1 MMIKREY
8 KQINFGKS
16 DVGVACRGG
25 NLFTMIENLTIVFR
39 LKLTLLV
46 SCIVH
51 REPHIRL
58 SYILDCLT
66 LFIENH
72 ILDWPEQM
80 ITSPKMTPARLTFD
94 EGHIHD
100 GLKNPGGL
108 YSVQCTLYTQH
119 HMSDVW
125 NGESPLVT
133 MIVVTMLTSC
143 SPSSP
148 KPTIVMSQVVAAGCG
163 GKVTCRHNGHQVTI
177 IPTILIIND

>member
-1 MMIKREY
+1 MIKREY

-108 YSVQCTLYTQH
+108 YSVHSAPHVWCVEWWITIGDNDSCNNADLLLPLLPEANNC
-119 HMSDVW
+119 DVT
-125 NGESPLVT
+125 GG
-133 MIVVTMLTSC
+133 
-143 SPSSP
+143 
-148 KPTIVMSQVVAAGCG
+148 GC
-163 GKVTCRHNGHQVTI
+163 R
-177 IPTILIIND
+177 LWW